1 MARCQVTG
9 PFGEEMTLS
18 TPSSVRQALAS
29 MCPAVFVDLESTV
42 IDEVRTGTYCQLFHP
57 EQLITGKED
66 AANNY
71 ARGHYTIGKEII
83 DLVLDRIRKLV
94 DTTFEYTYL
103 CEPMSPQ

>member
-42 IDEVRTGTYCQLFHP
+42 IDEVHTGPYAQLFHS
-57 EQLITGKED
+57 EQLITGMED

-71 ARGHYTIGKEII
+71 ASGHCNIGKEIT
-83 DLVLDRIRKLV
+83 DLGLG
-94 DTTFEYTYL
+94 
-103 CEPMSPQ
+103 